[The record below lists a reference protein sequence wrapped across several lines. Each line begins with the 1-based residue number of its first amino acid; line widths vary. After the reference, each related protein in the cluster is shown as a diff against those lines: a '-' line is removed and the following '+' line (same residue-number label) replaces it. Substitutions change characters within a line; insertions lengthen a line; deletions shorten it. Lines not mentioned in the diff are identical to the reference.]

1 MTFIPRVMESPLTG
15 AVTVRGEKYNADLC
29 RYCSRAGFTLI
40 ELMIVISIIGI
51 LAAIAVPSYQAS
63 LIRAREAVLREN
75 LYSIRSA
82 IDQFAADRSRYPFT
96 LQELVEQRYLHGIP
110 IDPFTRSRE
119 SWIIMPPP
127 AATVAEGQVTGD
139 GTAPLQGNVYDL
151 HSGSNLVGSDNTP
164 YNEW

>member
-1 MTFIPRVMESPLTG
+1 MTFIPKAMESPLTG
-15 AVTVRGEKYNADLC
+15 AVTVPGDTAGADLRRGRSC
-29 RYCSRAGFTLI
+29 AGFTLI

-63 LIRAREAVLREN
+63 LIKAREAVLREN

-82 IDQFAADRSRYPFT
+82 IDQFAADRGRYPLT
-96 LQELVEQRYLHGIP
+96 LQELVDQRYLRAIP
-110 IDPFTRSRE
+110 VDPFTRSRE
-119 SWIIMPPP
+119 SWVIMPPP
-127 AATVAEGQVTGD
+127 APVAAEGQAAASGAAPPQ
-139 GTAPLQGNVYDL
+139 GTVYDL

>member
-15 AVTVRGEKYNADLC
+15 AVTVRGEKYNAGLC

-82 IDQFAADRSRYPFT
+82 IDQFAADRSRYPLT

-127 AATVAEGQVTGD
+127 AVAGQATGS
-139 GTAPLQGNVYDL
+139 GTEAIQGNIYDL

>member
-15 AVTVRGEKYNADLC
+15 AVTVRGEKHDVGLC
-29 RYCSRAGFTLI
+29 RYCRRAGFTLI

-82 IDQFAADRSRYPFT
+82 IDQFAADRGRYPLT

-119 SWIIMPPP
+119 SWIIIPPP
-127 AATVAEGQVTGD
+127 AATGQVTGS
-139 GTAPLQGNVYDL
+139 GTESIQGAIYDL